1 MGARAEIHPP
11 ACLPIG
17 RCPHPPAPPPVYNHQ
32 ATRIAIMT
40 QICYKRRVVT
50 PETEQTL
57 TQMARVLDDLN
68 QALQTEL
75 TEMERM
81 GLPPAKIEH
90 VRAGAKAIRD
100 CGNMLL
106 IWSDYIARGDL
117 SDPSNRPDSEQDLFP
132 R

>member
-1 MGARAEIHPP
+1 
-11 ACLPIG
+11 
-17 RCPHPPAPPPVYNHQ
+17 
-32 ATRIAIMT
+32 
-40 QICYKRRVVT
+40 
-50 PETEQTL
+50 
-57 TQMARVLDDLN
+57 MAKVLDDLN
-68 QALQTEL
+68 QALQVEL

-81 GLPPAKIEH
+81 GLPPSKIEH

-117 SDPSNRPDSEQDLFP
+117 SDSSTQSDSERDLFP